1 MTAPM
6 IPYLRNLKPLLLLVA
21 FASTALGEALLAA
34 VAFVVVLEEALALAV
49 AVDVA
54 MGGANGSLGAPDP
67 ASELNRRR

>member
-1 MTAPM
+1 M

-21 FASTALGEALLAA
+21 FVSTALGEALLAA

-49 AVDVA
+49 AVDVE